1 MLSRKEEDKSLMS
14 LPITRVNSSQ
24 QLSHNGLHGLHLK
37 TTNSYVSIPPSPSN
51 ITGASQ
57 RQIPVGNKIGRRGI
71 RTDKSSTSTI
81 GVLNKIDDFENAL
94 KELSFKV
101 STYSTEDLPSTV
113 ENLLHIND
121 EILHEIDNLQE
132 QQRLGARIET
142 LSDASQSL
150 RVKSKEILKGLIES
164 RNRLRK
170 LPKLLRKN
178 DQYTLEY
185 TLDFDVEVEEL
196 LKYAQKLSKFTKA
209 PNVSISLPFQ
219 VHPNNY
225 VWPAEDA
232 LRRGMLALSSLKENE
247 ILKSELEEDEDLA
260 ELDSSE
266 DVKKAPTD
274 PVVETNDVKQ
284 EPSITDEPVKEDQS
298 NALDMDLF
306 DPDAEDFSE

>member
-24 QLSHNGLHGLHLK
+24 QLSHNGLHGSHLK

-51 ITGASQ
+51 ITSASQ

-81 GVLNKIDDFENAL
+81 GVLTKIDDFETAL

-101 STYSTEDLPSTV
+101 STYSTEDLPSAV

-150 RVKSKEILKGLIES
+150 RAKTKEILKGLIES

-178 DQYTLEY
+178 EQSTSEY
-185 TLDFDVEVEEL
+185 TSDVDVEVEEL

-247 ILKSELEEDEDLA
+247 ILKSELDEDEDLA

-266 DVKKAPTD
+266 DIKKAPAS
-274 PVVETNDVKQ
+274 PVLETNDVKQ

-298 NALDMDLF
+298 NTLDMDLF

>member
-1 MLSRKEEDKSLMS
+1 MLSRKKEDKSLMS

-24 QLSHNGLHGLHLK
+24 QLSHNALHGLHLK
-37 TTNSYVSIPPSPSN
+37 ATNSYVFIPPSPSD
-51 ITGASQ
+51 ITSTSH
-57 RQIPVGNKIGRRGI
+57 RQIPAGNKIGGRSI
-71 RTDKSSTSTI
+71 RTNNSSANTI
-81 GVLNKIDDFENAL
+81 GILNKIDEFENAL

-101 STYSTEDLPSTV
+101 STYSTEGLPSVV
-113 ENLLHIND
+113 ENLLQIND

-132 QQRLGARIET
+132 HQRLGDRIET
-142 LSDASQSL
+142 LSGVSQSL
-150 RVKSKEILKGLIES
+150 RAKSKEILKGLIES

-170 LPKLLRKN
+170 LPKLLRK
-178 DQYTLEY
+178 DHQFE
-185 TLDFDVEVEEL
+185 LDHTPHVDIEVEEL

-247 ILKSELEEDEDLA
+247 ILKSELGDDEGLA
-260 ELDSSE
+260 ELDSCE
-266 DVKKAPTD
+266 DVKEAPTS
-274 PVVETNDVKQ
+274 PVVETDEVKQ
-284 EPSITDEPVKEDQS
+284 EPSIKDDSVKEDQN

>member
-51 ITGASQ
+51 ITSASQ

-81 GVLNKIDDFENAL
+81 GVLTKIDDFETAL

-101 STYSTEDLPSTV
+101 STYSTEDLPSAV

-150 RVKSKEILKGLIES
+150 RAKTKEILKGLIES

-178 DQYTLEY
+178 EQSTLEY
-185 TLDFDVEVEEL
+185 TLDVDVEVEEL

-247 ILKSELEEDEDLA
+247 ILKSELDEDEDLA

-266 DVKKAPTD
+266 DIKKAPAS
-274 PVVETNDVKQ
+274 PVLETNDVKQ

-298 NALDMDLF
+298 NTLDMDLF